1 MPKPPAPAPEHEEP
15 WHRRLLSF
23 VGPGFIT
30 GASDDDPS
38 GIATLSQ
45 SGAQFGYGLLW
56 TTTLTL
62 PLMIAIQEA
71 CARIGLVTGT
81 GIAGIIRDRYGR
93 RIVVTVALFL
103 ALANTINIAAD
114 VAAMAAALRLLVPV
128 PQVVAAAVFA
138 IAVLLVEVFVGYARY
153 ASILKW
159 LALSLLAYPMV
170 AVISKVPW
178 GTVLSATVIPHL
190 SFDSGFIFLLTAI
203 LGTTISP
210 YLFFWEA
217 AQEVEEVKE
226 IKRKRGAR
234 WSRRRVARRMRVDNA
249 FGMIVSN
256 LIGWFILVVSATV
269 LHQQGVTQ
277 IRTASDAA
285 RAIEPLVSGFPHAGT
300 IAGGIFAIG
309 IIGLGALAVPVLAG
323 SASYAFADAFGWR
336 AGLSR
341 NLREA
346 PGFYAVIAL
355 AVLIGLAIDF
365 TGLDTISLLVWAA
378 VINGVV
384 AVPVIFI
391 VGRIAADRRLMGE
404 HASGRLSRVV
414 VPVTGVLMG
423 VSAIATVFGLLQHR

>member
-1 MPKPPAPAPEHEEP
+1 
-15 WHRRLLSF
+15 
-23 VGPGFIT
+23 
-30 GASDDDPS
+30 
-38 GIATLSQ
+38 
-45 SGAQFGYGLLW
+45 
-56 TTTLTL
+56 
-62 PLMIAIQEA
+62 MIAIQEA
-71 CARIGLVTGT
+71 SARIGLVTGT
-81 GIAGIIRDRYGR
+81 GIAAIIRKRYGK
-93 RIVVTVALFL
+93 RIVIAVALLL
-103 ALANTINIAAD
+103 AVANTVNIAAD
-114 VAAMAAALRLLVPV
+114 VAAMGAALRLLVPV
-128 PQVVAAAVFA
+128 PQAIAAAVFA
-138 IAVLLVEVFVGYARY
+138 IGVLLVEVFVGYARY

-159 LALSLLAYPMV
+159 LALSLLTYPLV

-178 GTVLSATVIPHL
+178 GTVLTATVVPHL
-190 SFDSGFIFLLTAI
+190 SLDAGFVFLLTAI

-217 AQEVEEVKE
+217 AQEVEEVEE
-226 IKRKRGAR
+226 IRQKRGGR
-234 WSRRRVARRMRVDNA
+234 WSRRRVARRMRIDNA

-269 LHQQGVTQ
+269 LHQQGVKQ
-277 IRTASDAA
+277 IRTAADAA

-300 IAGGIFAIG
+300 IAGGIFALG

-365 TGLDTISLLVWAA
+365 TGLDTIGLLVSAA

-384 AVPVIFI
+384 AVPLIFI
-391 VGRIAADRRLMGE
+391 IGRIATDRRLMGE
-404 HASGRLSRVV
+404 HASGRLSRVI
-414 VPVTGVLMG
+414 VPVTGALMG
-423 VSAIATVFGLLQHR
+423 VSAIAAIVGLFQSR